1 MTTDIRRRGN
11 QLWVAVGL
19 IVAVAAFALAYFL
32 SRAAPPV
39 QTTTPVPTSGAVVV
53 VARVAIAQGTL
64 VTPALLEETRIK
76 GALPSNA
83 FVSCQQMLGQ
93 SCASTFQSASPTPSA
108 ASTLTTAAQ
117 GANYYAVV
125 SISPNTV
132 MTTDLVAT
140 NRTFQ
145 PASFGSLSIPP
156 GEVAIA
162 VPITGQQ
169 AIAGYLQPGDYVD
182 MIVAGKKP
190 SNTTAFAYQD
200 LEVLRIGA
208 PVIQA
213 AAAKGST
220 TTTAAAPST
229 ASGGEAVLAV
239 TRAQA
244 LGITEL
250 EQNNLIYTLALRST
264 ADYNTGYIPSTLT
277 PADQAT
283 GSCVAGSTINPIVKA
298 DLQQAQQTET
308 AASTQFSKAQQQ
320 VATATTAYQQYAG
333 QPTSG
338 KAQTAQAALNAA
350 QVNMAQAQFAVI
362 QAHNQV
368 LADTAVLYCG
378 SKASLARS
386 RAAGAFLYGD
396 SKMMQALFG
405 FGIP

>member
-19 IVAVAAFALAYFL
+19 IIAVAAFALAYFL

-39 QTTTPVPTSGAVVV
+39 QTITPVPANGAVVV
-53 VARVAIAQGTL
+53 VARVAIAPGTL
-64 VTPALLEETRIK
+64 VTPAMLQETRIK
-76 GALPSNA
+76 GALPANA
-83 FVSCQQMLGQ
+83 FTSCQQMLGQ
-93 SCASTFQSASPTPSA
+93 PCVSTFSA
-108 ASTLTTAAQ
+108 ASPPPNGSSTVTTAAQ

-125 SISPNTV
+125 AISPNTV
-132 MTTDLVAT
+132 ITADLVAT

-145 PASFGSLSIPP
+145 PASFGSLTIPP

-162 VPITGQQ
+162 IPITGQQ
-169 AIAGYLQPGDYVD
+169 AVAGYLQPGDYVD
-182 MIVAGKKP
+182 IIVAGKKP
-190 SNTTAFAYQD
+190 SNLTAFAYQD

-208 PVIQA
+208 PVVQTP
-213 AAAKGST
+213 AAKGS
-220 TTTAAAPST
+220 APPPPASS

-264 ADYNTGYIPSTLT
+264 ADYNTGYIPSILT
-277 PADQAT
+277 PADQAA
-283 GSCVAGSTINPIVKA
+283 GSCVAGATINPIVQA

-308 AASTQFSKAQQQ
+308 AASTQFTKTQQQ

-333 QPTSG
+333 QPTSTKG
-338 KAQTAQAALNAA
+338 QTAQAALNAA
-350 QVNMAQAQFAVI
+350 TVNLAQAQFAVI
-362 QAHNQV
+362 QAHQQV
-368 LADTAVLYCG
+368 LADAAVLYCG
-378 SKASLARS
+378 AQAARNHSSSKA
-386 RAAGAFLYGD
+386 GFVYGD

-405 FGIP
+405 FGIPSG